1 MTLHVPALI
10 AGAGISGLVC
20 AYALRKAGVEA
31 VILEATARP
40 GGVIRSE
47 RRDGYLAELGPQSF
61 SGSPALRKLCTELG
75 VQGDVVEAPARA
87 PRYVLIDH
95 VLRQVPLSPPAL
107 LRSSLVGA
115 GTKLRILRDLLG
127 RSRPPDSDESI
138 ANFVR
143 RKFSGELLDRLAGPF
158 VSGVY
163 AGDPE
168 KLSVRSAFPQVY
180 EAERSAGSVI
190 RGLKRQAKS
199 GNHNQQ
205 SPTLASFRN
214 GLEILIRGLVDELG
228 PAVRTRTGVTRVE
241 AKREQDRPVFELQIL
256 GVRGESTVIADHFIV
271 ATPTDMAGR
280 LLRDVNPSFEA
291 LLRSVE
297 YAPVA
302 IVALG
307 YKRADVGN
315 PLKGFG
321 FLVPRSAGLRVL
333 GCVWNSSLFPDRAP
347 EGHVLLTSFLGGV
360 IDPKAVAETPLD
372 LTAMVHRE
380 IGPLLSISQM
390 PAFSNVQLYPRAL
403 PQYNIGHADRLAAI
417 EKLRAEVPN
426 LWLAGNYLRGPAIG
440 ACVEQSLAVAE
451 EVLAAIKAQ

>member
-87 PRYVLIDH
+87 PRYVLIDR